1 MIGTIANT
9 GAILVG
15 SITGSRLK
23 NGIGEKYKTIMLDS
37 MGLVATAL
45 GIGTIAQAMPNSRY
59 HVLFIVSL
67 ALGGVIGT
75 FLDLDTSFRNMVG
88 RFSGG
93 SNLAPGAF
101 HGYPFVLYR
110 HNVHFGAYTERFKW
124 G

>member
-45 GIGTIAQAMPNSRY
+45 GIGTIAQACLLY
-59 HVLFIVSL
+59 
-67 ALGGVIGT
+67 
-75 FLDLDTSFRNMVG
+75 TSDAADELEV
-88 RFSGG
+88 
-93 SNLAPGAF
+93 
-101 HGYPFVLYR
+101 
-110 HNVHFGAYTERFKW
+110 
-124 G
+124 